1 VLIEMFN
8 LMNKGMCDANI
19 NYLQQTVRVHY
30 RRRRPRPLYLD
41 DPYTE
46 VYINSTFGEILFT
59 TKSCKRL
66 LGVAKL
72 NKINESNDVNF
83 RMTRSSN

>member
-1 VLIEMFN
+1 MLIEMFN

-30 RRRRPRPLYLD
+30 RHRRPRLLYLD
-41 DPYTE
+41 DLYAE
-46 VYINSTFGEILFT
+46 VYVNINSTFGEMLFT

-66 LGVAKL
+66 LGV
-72 NKINESNDVNF
+72 V
-83 RMTRSSN
+83 SSEIK